1 MKILLLLTLLA
12 ISYIG
17 QSQSIQSVDSI
28 RPKGEFENIYVH
40 KMDGDELT
48 TQFMIWVKDT
58 VATHK
63 HEKHS
68 ETVYILEGAGRFFFN
83 DSVAY
88 VKAGDFIFIPKNT
101 WHSVKVTSQT
111 PMKVIS
117 NQSPAFYGEDR
128 IMKE

>member
-83 DSVAY
+83 DSVAF